1 MKKTYLKTFTT
12 ILILILTL
20 LYCLQFTSLYNETN
34 SNSNYLTVYF
44 IDVGQGDCILV
55 NVNGYNLLI
64 DSGPSSARKSLLGYL
79 DKLSISKFDYVIATH
94 PHEDHIG
101 NMDAIIR
108 KYHIGKFLAPKV
120 TASTLTFENMV
131 TALNDKNL
139 KISVISTGSNS
150 INLGKETSIMFYTLP
165 NLNTDDELNL
175 YSPIIKLTYK
185 NISFLFTGD
194 AELKN
199 EEFLI
204 KNEINLRSHIL
215 KIGHHG
221 SSSSTCEAFL
231 NSVNPKVAIISVG
244 SNNKYGHPAASTLNL
259 LKNYHIKLY
268 RTDLLGTIIL
278 KSDGS
283 SFSILYQW
291 KKWKIDSF

>member
-1 MKKTYLKTFTT
+1 MKKTYFKTFTT

-20 LYCLQFTSLYNETN
+20 LCSQQFTSLYNKTN
-34 SNSNYLTVYF
+34 SNIYYLTVYF

-283 SFSILYQW
+283 SFSILYQ
-291 KKWKIDSF
+291 

>member
-1 MKKTYLKTFTT
+1 MKNTYLKTFTT

-20 LYCLQFTSLYNETN
+20 LYCLQFTSLYNKTN

-194 AELKN
+194 EELKN

-259 LKNYHIKLY
+259 LKNYHIKVY
-268 RTDLLGTIIL
+268 RTDLLGNIIL

-283 SFSILYQW
+283 SFSVLYQ
-291 KKWKIDSF
+291 

>member
-20 LYCLQFTSLYNETN
+20 LYCLQFTSLYNKTN

-55 NVNGYNLLI
+55 NVNDYNLLI
-64 DSGPSSARKSLLGYL
+64 DSGPSSARKTLLDYL
-79 DKLSISKFDYVIATH
+79 DTLSISRLDYVIATH

-101 NMDAIIR
+101 NMDALIR

-120 TASTLTFENMV
+120 TSSTLTFENMV

-150 INLGKETSIMFYTLP
+150 INLGKEASIMFYTLP
-165 NLNTDDELNL
+165 NTNIYDELNL

-194 AELKN
+194 AELEN

-204 KNEINLRSHIL
+204 KNEINLKSDIL

-259 LKNYHIKLY
+259 LKNYHIKVY
-268 RTDLLGTIIL
+268 RTDLLGNIIL

-283 SFSILYQW
+283 SFSVLYQ
-291 KKWKIDSF
+291 

>member
-1 MKKTYLKTFTT
+1 MKNTYLKTFTT

-20 LYCLQFTSLYNETN
+20 LYCLQFTSLYNKTN

-131 TALNDKNL
+131 TALNDNNL

-259 LKNYHIKLY
+259 LKNYHIKVY
-268 RTDLLGTIIL
+268 RTDLLGNIIL

-283 SFSILYQW
+283 SFSVLYQW
-291 KKWKIDSF
+291 KNER

>member
-1 MKKTYLKTFTT
+1 MKNTYLKTFTT

-20 LYCLQFTSLYNETN
+20 LYCLQFTSLYNKTN

-185 NISFLFTGD
+185 NISFL
-194 AELKN
+194 
-199 EEFLI
+199 
-204 KNEINLRSHIL
+204 
-215 KIGHHG
+215 
-221 SSSSTCEAFL
+221 
-231 NSVNPKVAIISVG
+231 
-244 SNNKYGHPAASTLNL
+244 
-259 LKNYHIKLY
+259 LY
-268 RTDLLGTIIL
+268 RTL
-278 KSDGS
+278 K
-283 SFSILYQW
+283 
-291 KKWKIDSF
+291 

>member
-20 LYCLQFTSLYNETN
+20 LYCLQFTSLYNKAN

-259 LKNYHIKLY
+259 LKNYHIKVY
-268 RTDLLGTIIL
+268 RTDLLGNIIL

-283 SFSILYQW
+283 SFSVLYQW
-291 KKWKIDSF
+291 KNER

>member
-20 LYCLQFTSLYNETN
+20 LYCLQFTSLYNKTT

-283 SFSILYQW
+283 SFSILYQ
-291 KKWKIDSF
+291 

>member
-20 LYCLQFTSLYNETN
+20 LYCLQFTSLYNKTN

-55 NVNGYNLLI
+55 NVNDYNLLI
-64 DSGPSSARKSLLGYL
+64 DSGPSSARKTLLDYL
-79 DKLSISKFDYVIATH
+79 DTLSISRLDYVIATH

-101 NMDAIIR
+101 NMDALIR

-120 TASTLTFENMV
+120 TSSTLTFENMV

-150 INLGKETSIMFYTLP
+150 INLGKEASIMFYTLP
-165 NLNTDDELNL
+165 NTNIYDELNL

-194 AELKN
+194 AELEN

-204 KNEINLRSHIL
+204 KNEINLKSDIL

-259 LKNYHIKLY
+259 LKKYHAKIY
-268 RTDLLGTIIL
+268 RTDLLGNIII

-283 SFSILYQW
+283 SFSVLYQ
-291 KKWKIDSF
+291 

>member
-1 MKKTYLKTFTT
+1 MKNTYLKTSTT

-20 LYCLQFTSLYNETN
+20 LYCLQFTSLYNKTN

-150 INLGKETSIMFYTLP
+150 INLGKGTSIMFYTLP

-259 LKNYHIKLY
+259 LKNYHIKVY
-268 RTDLLGTIIL
+268 RTDLLGNIIL

-283 SFSILYQW
+283 SFSVLYQ
-291 KKWKIDSF
+291 

>member
-20 LYCLQFTSLYNETN
+20 LYCLQFTSLYNKTN

-150 INLGKETSIMFYTLP
+150 INLGKEASIMFYTLP
-165 NLNTDDELNL
+165 NTNIYDELNL

-259 LKNYHIKLY
+259 LKNYHIKVY
-268 RTDLLGTIIL
+268 RTDLLGNIIL

-283 SFSILYQW
+283 SFSVLYQ
-291 KKWKIDSF
+291 

>member
-1 MKKTYLKTFTT
+1 MKKTHFKTFTT

-20 LYCLQFTSLYNETN
+20 LCSQQFTSLYNKTN

-283 SFSILYQW
+283 SFSILYQ
-291 KKWKIDSF
+291 

>member
-1 MKKTYLKTFTT
+1 MKKTHFKTFTT

-20 LYCLQFTSLYNETN
+20 LCSQQFTSLYNKTN

-291 KKWKIDSF
+291 KNER

>member
-20 LYCLQFTSLYNETN
+20 LYCLQFTSLYNKTN

-175 YSPIIKLTYK
+175 YSPIIQLTYK

-259 LKNYHIKLY
+259 LKNYHIKVY
-268 RTDLLGTIIL
+268 RTDLLGNIIL

-283 SFSILYQW
+283 SFSVLYQ
-291 KKWKIDSF
+291 

>member
-1 MKKTYLKTFTT
+1 MDGIQIVLLIIIVLALIAIYYSSTYNKIKTEILK
-12 ILILILTL
+12 INSSESEIDTL
-20 LYCLQFTSLYNETN
+20 LRNKY
-34 SNSNYLTVYF
+34 
-44 IDVGQGDCILV
+44 D
-55 NVNGYNLLI
+55 LI
-64 DSGPSSARKSLLGYL
+64 AK
-79 DKLSISKFDYVIATH
+79 VIVEINQ
-94 PHEDHIG
+94 PD
-101 NMDAIIR
+101 
-108 KYHIGKFLAPKV
+108 
-120 TASTLTFENMV
+120 
-131 TALNDKNL
+131 DKNL

-259 LKNYHIKLY
+259 LKNYHIKVY
-268 RTDLLGTIIL
+268 RTDLLGNIIL

-283 SFSILYQW
+283 SFSVLYQW
-291 KKWKIDSF
+291 KNER

>member
-20 LYCLQFTSLYNETN
+20 LCCLQFTSLYNKTN

-283 SFSILYQW
+283 SFSILYQ
-291 KKWKIDSF
+291 

>member
-1 MKKTYLKTFTT
+1 MKKTYLKSFTT

-20 LYCLQFTSLYNETN
+20 LCSHQFTSLYNKSNLN
-34 SNSNYLTVYF
+34 SNCLTVHF
-44 IDVGQGDCILV
+44 IDVGQGDCILIKV
-55 NVNGYNLLI
+55 NNYNLLI
-64 DSGPSSARKSLLGYL
+64 DSGPSTARSDLLTYL
-79 DKLSISKFDYVIATH
+79 DQIDLSKLDYVVATH

-108 KYHIGKFLAPKV
+108 KYTIGKFLAPKV
-120 TASTLTFENMV
+120 TTSTIAFENMV

-150 INLGKETSIMFYTLP
+150 VNLGKDTSIMFYTLP
-165 NLNTDDELNL
+165 NLNTSDELNL

-194 AELKN
+194 AELEN

-204 KNEINLRSHIL
+204 NNKINLKSDIL
-215 KIGHHG
+215 KVGHHG
-221 SSSSTCEAFL
+221 SSSSTSEAFL
-231 NSVNPKVAIISVG
+231 KSVDPRVAIISVG
-244 SNNKYGHPAASTLNL
+244 AKNKYGHPASSTLNL
-259 LKNYHIKLY
+259 LKKYNVKVY
-268 RTDLLGTIIL
+268 RTDYLGNIII

-283 SFSILYQW
+283 SFSISHQ
-291 KKWKIDSF
+291 

>member
-1 MKKTYLKTFTT
+1 MKKTHFKTFTT

-20 LYCLQFTSLYNETN
+20 LCSQQFTSLYNKTN
-34 SNSNYLTVYF
+34 SNSNYLSVHF
-44 IDVGQGDCILV
+44 IDVGQGDCILI
-55 NVNGYNLLI
+55 NVNDYNLLI
-64 DSGPSSARKSLLGYL
+64 DSGPSTARNDLLNYL
-79 DKLSISKFDYVIATH
+79 DKLDIFKLDYVIATH

-101 NMDAIIR
+101 NMDALIH
-108 KYHIGKFLAPKV
+108 KYHIGKFLAPKA
-120 TASTLTFENMV
+120 TASTITFENMV

-291 KKWKIDSF
+291 KNER

>member
-20 LYCLQFTSLYNETN
+20 LYCLQFTSLYNKTN

-55 NVNGYNLLI
+55 NVNDYNLLI
-64 DSGPSSARKSLLGYL
+64 DSGPSSARKTLLDYL
-79 DKLSISKFDYVIATH
+79 DTLSISRLDYVIATH

-101 NMDAIIR
+101 NMDALIR

-120 TASTLTFENMV
+120 TSSTLTFENMV

-150 INLGKETSIMFYTLP
+150 INLGKEASIMFYTLP
-165 NLNTDDELNL
+165 NTNIYDELNL

-259 LKNYHIKLY
+259 LKNYHIKVY
-268 RTDLLGTIIL
+268 RTDLLGNIIL

-283 SFSILYQW
+283 SFSVLYQ
-291 KKWKIDSF
+291 

>member
-283 SFSILYQW
+283 SFSILYQ
-291 KKWKIDSF
+291 

>member
-20 LYCLQFTSLYNETN
+20 LYCLQFTSLYNKTN

-175 YSPIIKLTYK
+175 YSPIIQLTYK

-268 RTDLLGTIIL
+268 RTDLLGNIIL

-283 SFSILYQW
+283 SFSVLYQ
-291 KKWKIDSF
+291 

>member
-1 MKKTYLKTFTT
+1 MSKLLTTEVNYEEDILKNFYYHFN
-12 ILILILTL
+12 I
-20 LYCLQFTSLYNETN
+20 N
-34 SNSNYLTVYF
+34 SYSNYLTVYF

-283 SFSILYQW
+283 SFSILYQ
-291 KKWKIDSF
+291 

>member
-20 LYCLQFTSLYNETN
+20 LYCLQFTSLYNKTN

-150 INLGKETSIMFYTLP
+150 INLGKEASIMFYTLP
-165 NLNTDDELNL
+165 NT
-175 YSPIIKLTYK
+175 
-185 NISFLFTGD
+185 NIYD
-194 AELKN
+194 K
-199 EEFLI
+199 
-204 KNEINLRSHIL
+204 R
-215 KIGHHG
+215 
-221 SSSSTCEAFL
+221 
-231 NSVNPKVAIISVG
+231 
-244 SNNKYGHPAASTLNL
+244 
-259 LKNYHIKLY
+259 
-268 RTDLLGTIIL
+268 
-278 KSDGS
+278 
-283 SFSILYQW
+283 
-291 KKWKIDSF
+291 

>member
-1 MKKTYLKTFTT
+1 MKKTHFKTFTT

-20 LYCLQFTSLYNETN
+20 LCSQQFTSLYNKTN
-34 SNSNYLTVYF
+34 SNSNYLSVHF
-44 IDVGQGDCILV
+44 IDVGQGDCILI
-55 NVNGYNLLI
+55 NVNDYNLLI
-64 DSGPSSARKSLLGYL
+64 DSGPSTARNDLLNYL
-79 DKLSISKFDYVIATH
+79 DKLDIFKLDYVIATH

-101 NMDAIIR
+101 NMDALIR
-108 KYHIGKFLAPKV
+108 KYHIGKFLAPKA
-120 TASTLTFENMV
+120 TASTITFENMV

-283 SFSILYQW
+283 SFSILYQ
-291 KKWKIDSF
+291 

>member
-20 LYCLQFTSLYNETN
+20 LCSQQFTSLYNKTN

-283 SFSILYQW
+283 SFSILYQ
-291 KKWKIDSF
+291 

>member
-1 MKKTYLKTFTT
+1 MKKTHFKTFTT

-20 LYCLQFTSLYNETN
+20 LCSQQFTSLYNKTN

-221 SSSSTCEAFL
+221 SSSPTCEAFL

-268 RTDLLGTIIL
+268 RTDLLGNIIL

-283 SFSILYQW
+283 SFSVLYQ
-291 KKWKIDSF
+291 

>member
-20 LYCLQFTSLYNETN
+20 LCSQQFTSLYNKTN
-34 SNSNYLTVYF
+34 SNIYYLTVYF

-283 SFSILYQW
+283 SFSILYQ
-291 KKWKIDSF
+291 

>member
-1 MKKTYLKTFTT
+1 MKNTYLKTFTT

-20 LYCLQFTSLYNETN
+20 LYCLQFTSLYNKTN

-175 YSPIIKLTYK
+175 YLPIIKLTYK

-259 LKNYHIKLY
+259 LKNYHIKVY
-268 RTDLLGTIIL
+268 RTDLLGNIIL

-283 SFSILYQW
+283 SFSVLYQ
-291 KKWKIDSF
+291 

>member
-1 MKKTYLKTFTT
+1 MKKIYLKTFTT

-20 LYCLQFTSLYNETN
+20 LYCLQFTSLYNKTN

-259 LKNYHIKLY
+259 LKNYHIKVY
-268 RTDLLGTIIL
+268 RTDLLGNIIL

-283 SFSILYQW
+283 SFSVLYQ
-291 KKWKIDSF
+291 

>member
-20 LYCLQFTSLYNETN
+20 LCSQQFTSLYNKTN
-34 SNSNYLTVYF
+34 SNSNYLSVHF

-283 SFSILYQW
+283 SFSILYQ
-291 KKWKIDSF
+291 

>member
-20 LYCLQFTSLYNETN
+20 LDCLQFTSLYTKTN

-244 SNNKYGHPAASTLNL
+244 SNNKYGHPADSTLNL

-283 SFSILYQW
+283 SFSILYQ
-291 KKWKIDSF
+291 

>member
-1 MKKTYLKTFTT
+1 MKNTYLKTFTT

-20 LYCLQFTSLYNETN
+20 LYCLQFTSLYNKTN

-120 TASTLTFENMV
+120 TSSTLTFENMV

-259 LKNYHIKLY
+259 LKKYHAKIY
-268 RTDLLGTIIL
+268 RTDLLGNIII

-283 SFSILYQW
+283 SFSVLYQW
-291 KKWKIDSF
+291 KNER

>member
-1 MKKTYLKTFTT
+1 MKNTYLKTFTT

-20 LYCLQFTSLYNETN
+20 LYCLQFTSLYNKTN

-150 INLGKETSIMFYTLP
+150 INLGKEASIMFYTLP
-165 NLNTDDELNL
+165 NTNIYDELNL
-175 YSPIIKLTYK
+175 YWPIIKLTYK

-259 LKNYHIKLY
+259 LKNYHIKVY
-268 RTDLLGTIIL
+268 RTDLLGNIIL
-278 KSDGS
+278 KSDVS
-283 SFSILYQW
+283 SFSVLYQW
-291 KKWKIDSF
+291 KNER

>member
-1 MKKTYLKTFTT
+1 MKKTHFKTFTT

-20 LYCLQFTSLYNETN
+20 LCSQQFTSLYNKTN
-34 SNSNYLTVYF
+34 SNSNYLSVHF
-44 IDVGQGDCILV
+44 IDVGQGDCILI
-55 NVNGYNLLI
+55 NVNDYNLLI
-64 DSGPSSARKSLLGYL
+64 DSGPSTARNDLLNYL
-79 DKLSISKFDYVIATH
+79 DKLDIFKLDYVIATH

-101 NMDAIIR
+101 NMDALIR
-108 KYHIGKFLAPKV
+108 KYHIGKFLAPKA
-120 TASTLTFENMV
+120 TASTITFENMV

-291 KKWKIDSF
+291 KNER